1 MNRSALIVD
10 LDRHAAET
18 LRNMLEALGW
28 EARAAYST
36 QEISAM
42 EIGSRFRVIMADPR
56 FPVEGPAGVMDA
68 LMERAPHASI
78 VALLDRSDSAFENAM
93 RSTGVAATLIKPYGK
108 ERVSAL
114 LERLSKEERRDFDFM
129 GMIGSS
135 PKMLRLYET
144 LRAVAGTDSTALIE
158 GETGVGKEMVADAI
172 HRLSRR
178 SHKRFLTINCGALS
192 ETLLESELFG
202 HEKGAF
208 TGALKLKP
216 GKFEIASGGTVFLDE
231 IGEISPAVQVKT
243 LKVIETGEVER
254 LGGNDVIKTDVR
266 MIFATN
272 RDLLA
277 DVKEGRFRRDLYYR
291 INAFPIHVPPLRERR
306 EDIPALAGRF
316 LEVYSSRHGGRAR
329 SLSPEALG
337 WLMERRWEGNV
348 RELENVIE
356 RAVIVAGS
364 EVVTVPDLA
373 SAGGGPEPDEM
384 GDIASLTYRQMRKKA
399 LEVYERKYFTE
410 LLSACKGGVTAA
422 SERAGL
428 DRKTFYAKLAELGL
442 DPKDFRV
449 PKK

>member
-18 LRNMLEALGW
+18 LRYMLEAVGW

-42 EIGSRFRVIMADPR
+42 EIGPRFGVIMADPR
-56 FPVEGPAGVMDA
+56 FPSDSPAGIMDV
-68 LMERAPHASI
+68 LMERAPRAPI
-78 VALLDRSDSAFENAM
+78 VALLDRSDSAFETALL
-93 RSTGVAATLIKPYGK
+93 STGVTAALVKPYGK
-108 ERVSAL
+108 EKVAAL
-114 LERLSKEERRDFDFM
+114 LEQLSRDERRDYDFM
-129 GMIGSS
+129 GMIGASG
-135 PKMLRLYET
+135 KMLRLYET
-144 LRAVAGTDSTALIE
+144 LRAVAGTDSTVLIQ
-158 GETGVGKEMVADAI
+158 GETGVGKEMVAAAI

-178 SHKRFLTINCGALS
+178 CHKRFLTINCGALS

-231 IGEISPAVQVKT
+231 IGEISPAVQVKA

-266 MIFATN
+266 MVFATN

-277 DVKEGRFRRDLYYR
+277 DVKDGRFRRDLYYR
-291 INAFPIHVPPLRERR
+291 ISAFPVHIPPLRERR
-306 EDIPALAGRF
+306 EDIPALAERF
-316 LEVYSSRHGGRAR
+316 VEIYSSRHGGRAHT
-329 SLSPEALG
+329 LSPEAIA

-356 RAVIVAGS
+356 RAVIVAGAQ
-364 EVVTVPDLA
+364 VVAVSDLA
-373 SAGGGPEPDEM
+373 ASGGGPEQDEM
-384 GDIASLTYRQMRKKA
+384 AGLAGMTYRQMRKKA
-399 LEVYERKYFTE
+399 LDVYERKYFRE
-410 LLSACKGGVTAA
+410 LLSACKGAVTASA
-422 SERAGL
+422 ERAGL

-442 DPKDFRV
+442 DPKDFRA

>member
-10 LDRHAAET
+10 LDRHAAEA
-18 LRNMLEALGW
+18 LRNMLESAGW

-42 EIGSRFRVIMADPR
+42 DIGLRFHVILADPR
-56 FPVEGPAGVMDA
+56 FPADGSAGIMDA
-68 LMERAPHASI
+68 LMQRAPHARI
-78 VALLDRSDSAFENAM
+78 VALLDRSDSAFENAIL
-93 RSTGVAATLIKPYGK
+93 STGVAATLVKPYGK
-108 ERVSAL
+108 ERVAAL
-114 LERLSKEERRDFDFM
+114 LERFSREEQRDFDFM

-135 PKMLRLYET
+135 GKMLKLYET
-144 LRAVAGTDSTALIE
+144 LRAVAGTDSTALIQ
-158 GETGVGKEMVADAI
+158 GETGVGKEMVAAAI

-216 GKFEIASGGTVFLDE
+216 GKFEVASGGTVFLDE
-231 IGEISPAVQVKT
+231 IGEISPAVQVKV

-306 EDIPALAGRF
+306 EDIPALAERF
-316 LEVYSSRHGGRAR
+316 LEIYSLRHGGNAR
-329 SLSPEALG
+329 SLSPEAFA
-337 WLMERRWEGNV
+337 WLMDGRWEGNV
-348 RELENVIE
+348 RELANVIE

-364 EVVTVPDLA
+364 QVVAVSDL
-373 SAGGGPEPDEM
+373 SATGDGPEPDEM
-384 GDIASLTYRQMRKKA
+384 EGLAGLTYRQMRKKA
-399 LEVYERKYFTE
+399 LDVYERKYFTE
-410 LLSACKGGVTAA
+410 LLSSCGGGVSA
-422 SERAGL
+422 SAGRAGL
-428 DRKTFYAKLAELGL
+428 DRKTFYAKLAALGL
-442 DPKDFRV
+442 DPKDFRA